1 LFEYTHIYNHAGPA
15 TANAAVNTNALDKTL
30 MHNAT
35 MTNAP
40 NVVKKTMTQP
50 QKRNAAAEA
59 VVNAPPMTDGPTE
72 RIARSA
78 RDARR
83 RSFDAFVFAERADGD
98 GGGGEVVVVV
108 VVVGGVFSMDSFV
121 FASSSR
127 SRVRLSLS
135 VLSMASS
142 SFF

>member
-1 LFEYTHIYNHAGPA
+1 
-15 TANAAVNTNALDKTL
+15 
-30 MHNAT
+30 MHNT
-35 MTNAP
+35 TITNAP

-50 QKRNAAAEA
+50 RKRNAAAEA

-83 RSFDAFVFAERADGD
+83 RSFDAFVFAEIADGD
-98 GGGGEVVVVV
+98 SGGGEGIVV

-127 SRVRLSLS
+127 SLVCLSLS

-142 SFF
+142 SVFEVEEAAAYALATCNG